1 MKKIVLS
8 GPMTGLKN
16 YNFEAFDNAAVDL
29 ARQGFRVFN
38 PADLGRTAL
47 KNFHEVEVGSLA
59 YKELMEECKRHIET
73 CDILVLL
80 NGWENSNGAK
90 AEVEYA
96 LSLGKSI
103 EVYKPLLCADKP
115 CKQLEFGFMEA
126 ESSVNVVEAIDA
138 LCRSCNT
145 NAARRGW
152 WEEERSFGE
161 IIALIHSELSEALEY
176 ARKDMLAKSDHID
189 GFTGI
194 EEEFADV
201 LIRIFDYCGQKHLR
215 LGEAVVAKMDFN
227 KTRPYKHGK
236 KF

>member
-1 MKKIVLS
+1 MKRVVLS
-8 GPMTGLKN
+8 GPMTGLEN
-16 YNFEAFDNAAVDL
+16 YNFRAFDNAAADL
-29 ARQGFRVFN
+29 SQQGFIVFN
-38 PADLGRTAL
+38 PADLGRAAL
-47 KNFHEVEVGSLA
+47 KNFHEVSVGTLA
-59 YKELMEECKRHIET
+59 YAQLMEECKRRIET
-73 CDILVLL
+73 CDMLVLL
-80 NGWENSNGAK
+80 DGWENSNGAK
-90 AEVEYA
+90 TELEYA
-96 LSLGKSI
+96 LSLGKSV
-103 EVYKPLLCADKP
+103 EVYKPLLVKTP
-115 CKQLEFGFMEA
+115 VQTEFGFMEA
-126 ESSVNVVEAIDA
+126 ASPTNIADTINE
-138 LCRSCNT
+138 LCTSCNV

-189 GFTGI
+189 FTGI

-215 LGEAVVAKMDFN
+215 LGEAVVAKMNFN